1 MFIVAIFIAIFVIL
15 MTDSIKVHNT
25 KLKNMRE
32 DAWVDAW
39 IQFLESPKI
48 EKLPFYSTEPLI
60 EPGAEYRKLA
70 TEFIQ
75 MFQF

>member
-15 MTDSIKVHNT
+15 VSNSTRIHKTH
-25 KLKNMRE
+25 LQNMR
-32 DAWVDAW
+32 VDAW
-39 IQFLESPKI
+39 IQYLESRVSKI
-48 EKLPFYSTEPLI
+48 ENMPIYSTEPLI
-60 EPGAEYRKLA
+60 EPVAEYRKLA